1 MDTGAAVTAITEQ
14 TYAELGEP
22 PVSPPTKVLCGPT
35 QYGLDVHGVFTG
47 HFSSSGKMATG
58 HVYVV
63 KGLKTN
69 LLGLPIITALHLIE
83 KLCSA
88 ELKDVNDVKRHFPKV
103 FSAFGDEYTIQ
114 LKDDA
119 SPYALHAPRNVP
131 IALRARIK
139 DELNHMESMGV
150 ICRISEPTEWCVGM
164 VVVPKKSGAIRIC
177 VDLKP
182 LNESVKREI
191 HPIPTVDEIMAQLS
205 GSKMFSKL
213 DANSGFW

>member
-69 LLGLPIITALHLIE
+69 LLGLPIITALHLVE

-103 FSAFGDEYTIQ
+103 FSGLGTFGEEYTIQ

-119 SPYALHAPRNVP
+119 SPCALHAPHIVP
-131 IALRARIK
+131 IASRARVK
-139 DELNHMESMGV
+139 DELNAWKAWVSYAEFQS
-150 ICRISEPTEWCVGM
+150 P
-164 VVVPKKSGAIRIC
+164 
-177 VDLKP
+177 
-182 LNESVKREI
+182 
-191 HPIPTVDEIMAQLS
+191 LS
-205 GSKMFSKL
+205 GV
-213 DANSGFW
+213 WV